1 MGRSPIAFHPCPSF
15 SPAPE
20 GGSPGRRSAASRP
33 PASPRRGGQAGLA
46 LGMLRILCAQPLP
59 AARLVVLARA
69 GRRGAPGFAL
79 APLAAAASPL
89 LPQPG
94 PGAAAAAAESG
105 AGAGARWVNRDPRE
119 GARRERERAAAG
131 CQESEQPWQRAGFAA
146 GSWGGGDGS
155 WAGRW
160 AQAAGK
166 RPIGTSWGLLGGAG
180 LRDLPDSPNSCAQS
194 HAEKEEKM
202 EPPAPSRAASP
213 TCPPAAD
220 GPVSPR
226 ATEMRLGQVLWSHP

>member
-33 PASPRRGGQAGLA
+33 PASPRRGGQAGLP

-79 APLAAAASPL
+79 APLAAATSPL

-94 PGAAAAAAESG
+94 PGAAAAAA
-105 AGAGARWVNRDPRE
+105 A
-119 GARRERERAAAG
+119 ER
-131 CQESEQPWQRAGFAA
+131 
-146 GSWGGGDGS
+146 
-155 WAGRW
+155 
-160 AQAAGK
+160 
-166 RPIGTSWGLLGGAG
+166 
-180 LRDLPDSPNSCAQS
+180 
-194 HAEKEEKM
+194 
-202 EPPAPSRAASP
+202 SRSRSQAASP
-213 TCPPAAD
+213 TCTPAAD
-220 GPVSPR
+220 GPISPL
-226 ATEMRLGQVLWSHP
+226 ATEMRLGQLLWSHP